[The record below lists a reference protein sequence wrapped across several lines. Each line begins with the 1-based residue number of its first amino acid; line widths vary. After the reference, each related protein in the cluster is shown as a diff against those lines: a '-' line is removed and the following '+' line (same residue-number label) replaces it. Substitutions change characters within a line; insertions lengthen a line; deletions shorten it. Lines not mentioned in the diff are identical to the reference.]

1 MAWQGDQFTILRQN
15 TSRGNGSGRTPYSK
29 YKGQRAMS
37 NHDWNDAS
45 ITPCP
50 TGVPV
55 QITYI
60 PRGLPT
66 YCTAEGTLIFGGK
79 YIQLNDGNT
88 ETIETMV
95 SWRHRPEP
103 EIPTM
108 VPSKAFPGRWWR
120 YGNLV
125 VSIPNSALETAIACL
140 GKSQLGHWFYVEF
153 DVTSCDFAGTHRS
166 SQHYPTVAEA
176 MAAAEEYI
184 VATFG
189 VEGLSDE

>member
-1 MAWQGDQFTILRQN
+1 
-15 TSRGNGSGRTPYSK
+15 
-29 YKGQRAMS
+29 MS
-37 NHDWNDAS
+37 NHDWHDAS
-45 ITPCP
+45 VTPCP

-88 ETIETMV
+88 ETIETIV

-103 EIPTM
+103 EMLTM
-108 VPSKAFPGRWWR
+108 VPSKLFPGRWWWDGVLDLPT
-120 YGNLV
+120 GNVMCYL
-125 VSIPNSALETAIACL
+125 CL
-140 GKSQLGHWFYVEF
+140 DGTHGYTSMDYRTG
-153 DVTSCDFAGTHRS
+153 DVTRCPG
-166 SQHYPTVAEA
+166 YPTVAEA

-184 VATFG
+184 LDTVGELT
-189 VEGLSDE
+189 